1 MGIHN
6 FLKLLFE
13 DHNDLLVYKSF
24 NHLKN
29 KIIGIDANNIIYDAM
44 TSLIKKNK
52 NVINNDGQEVY
63 HIYAILEIIYK
74 FSKNKMK
81 PLFIFDGEPS
91 ELKTDKVKERKVDK
105 KESNDT
111 LKIIN
116 EAIIEGKEKELTEEQ
131 KEYIKSKTKMKEL
144 KIRSLKFGC
153 KEQKE
158 VLEILDLYKIPY
170 IKCVGE
176 ADITCGYLSKH
187 GIVDYILTND
197 SDILCFGAKKII
209 LSFFLRGQ
217 IVEIDIERIKK
228 KFNID
233 QDIFLESCLMMGTD
247 YNKSTG
253 MTFEAIIRLLKTYK
267 GMEILRKNIPHLFV
281 KDFDYKR
288 VKDYYHSD
296 PKNKE
301 EMIKRYTWEIED
313 KKSIN
318 NEICEKFRITMINE
332 I

>member
-1 MGIHN
+1 
-6 FLKLLFE
+6 
-13 DHNDLLVYKSF
+13 
-24 NHLKN
+24 
-29 KIIGIDANNIIYDAM
+29 M

-91 ELKTDKVKERKVDK
+91 ELKTDKVKERKVEK

-253 MTFEAIIRLLKTYK
+253 MTFEAIIRLL
-267 GMEILRKNIPHLFV
+267 RKNIPHLFV
-281 KDFDYKR
+281 KDFDYRR

>member
-52 NVINNDGQEVY
+52 NVLNNDGQEVY